1 MLAKFFIERPVL
13 ANVIALLTML
23 LGFVALFGL
32 PVSQYPPITPPTVQ
46 VSTRYPGANAR
57 TLINTVA
64 LPIEQQV
71 NGVENMLYMQSTSTN
86 DGNYTLTVTF
96 KVGTDLDF
104 AQVLVQNRVASALA
118 SLPDA
123 VQSNGVVTRKKST
136 AILQIVTLT
145 SNEPRFDSLF
155 LNNYASIRMRD
166 VLARL
171 PGVGDVTVFGI
182 GQYSMRVWLN
192 PQQLLARSLTP
203 GDVINSIRQ
212 QNQEVAAGQIGTPPA
227 ASGQD
232 FQLTVNVPGA
242 FNDVE
247 QFEDIIVKTDTAA
260 GGSRSITRL
269 RDIARVEL
277 GAQTYSQ
284 FFTMDGKPAAGIAI
298 FQLPEANA
306 LDIAKE
312 VQLKLVE
319 LSKDFPPGIDY
330 SIPFDTTKFVSASI
344 TEVYHTLIEAAVLV
358 LIVILV
364 FLQNWRATLVP
375 ATTVPVTIIGAF
387 AAMAAMGFSVNML
400 TLLSIVLA
408 IGIVVDD
415 AIVVVEG
422 VSLNIERGQSPH
434 DASIA
439 AMHELFGPIIGITLV
454 LMSVFLPA
462 AFMPG
467 ITGQMYRQFALVI
480 AATALISAI
489 NAATLKPTQCALWL
503 RAAVPGRRKNWFYRG
518 FDAVYDPIERAYAR
532 LIRGMIERSG
542 LMLVIAALLIGFAVF
557 ALARIPTSFI
567 PLEDQGYLLIAAQ
580 LPDAAS
586 LERTQAVM
594 QRISAAA
601 LKTPGVEHAI
611 TIGGISALDG
621 NASLA
626 NAGVVYL
633 TLKDWG
639 ERDKHK
645 GQDLKGLY
653 RKLSQEMAQIES
665 ARILVVPPPPIQGIG
680 NSGGFQM
687 QVELTDGSFDYRK
700 LQRIS
705 DVLVSEGNT
714 QSGLERVMTT
724 FRADV
729 PQISAEINRSKAQAL
744 SVPIGSI
751 FDTLQSYL
759 GSTYTN
765 QITKF
770 GRVFP
775 VFVQADSQFRLTPQD
790 LRRYYVRS
798 SKGDMV
804 PIGTLADV
812 DYTQGPAL
820 ISLYN
825 LYPSSSINGMTAS
838 GFSSGQS
845 LQTMDQLAARTLPPG
860 VSSEWT
866 AMSYQEKLA
875 GNSAYV
881 VFALAMLLV
890 YFVLAGQYGSWVTPA
905 AVIFCVPLA
914 LLGTA
919 GALLALGIANNLYT
933 QIGLVLLIALSAKNA
948 ILIVEV
954 ARELRQH
961 GHSITEAAVEAA
973 HKRFRPIIMTSFAF
987 ILGVLPLVL
996 ARGAGASAR
1005 ASIGIAVFSGMIAST
1020 CLAVLFVP
1028 SFFVVLQRWQERGK
1042 APAPAAHARAAEA
1055 PPEPPPR

>member
-1 MLAKFFIERPVL
+1 VLAKFFIERPVL

-23 LGFVALFGL
+23 LGFVAIFTL

-46 VSTRYPGANAR
+46 VTTRYPGANAQ

-104 AQVLVQNRVASALA
+104 AQVLVQNRVSAALA

-123 VQSNGVVTRKKST
+123 VQTSGVVTRKKST

-145 SNEPRFDSLF
+145 SEDPHFDSLF
-155 LNNYASIRMRD
+155 LSNYASIRMRD

-171 PGVGDVTVFGI
+171 PGVGDVSVFGI
-182 GQYSMRVWLN
+182 GQYSMRVWLD

-203 GDVINSIRQ
+203 NDVINAIRQ
-212 QNQEVAAGQIGTPPA
+212 QNQEVAAGQVGTPPA

-242 FNDVE
+242 LNDVQE
-247 QFEDIIVKTDTAA
+247 FEDIIVKTDSAA
-260 GGSRSITRL
+260 GGSRAITRV
-269 RDIARVEL
+269 RDVARVEL

-284 FFTMDGKPAAGIAI
+284 SFTMDGRPAAGIAI
-298 FQLPEANA
+298 YQLPEANA
-306 LDIAKE
+306 LDVAKQ
-312 VQLKLVE
+312 VQAQLATMA
-319 LSKDFPPGIDY
+319 KDFPQGLKY

-344 TEVYHTLIEAAVLV
+344 HEVYRTLIEAGVLV

-387 AAMAAMGFSVNML
+387 AAMAAMGFSINVL
-400 TLLSIVLA
+400 TLLSLVLA

-422 VSLNIERGQSPH
+422 VSQNIERGESPH
-434 DASIA
+434 DASIH
-439 AMHELFGPIIGITLV
+439 AMRELLGPIIGITLV

-467 ITGQMYRQFALVI
+467 ISGQMYRQFALVI

-503 RAAVPGRRKNWFYRG
+503 RPVDPNRRKNWFYRG
-518 FDAVYDPIERAYAR
+518 FDSVYNPIERAYLR
-532 LIRGMIERSG
+532 LIARMVAHSG
-542 LMLVIAALLIGFAVF
+542 LMAVLAAALIVLSVF
-557 ALARIPTSFI
+557 ALTRVPTSFI
-567 PLEDQGYLLIAAQ
+567 PIEDQGYLLVAVQ

-586 LERTQAVM
+586 LERTQAVLG
-594 QRISAAA
+594 RITQEA
-601 LKTPGVEHAI
+601 LKVPGVDHAI
-611 TIGGISALDG
+611 SIGGVSALDG

-633 TLKDWG
+633 TLKDWD
-639 ERDKHK
+639 ERYKSKD
-645 GQDLKGLY
+645 QELKGLY
-653 RKLSQEMAQIES
+653 QTLSRRLGQMES
-665 ARILVVPPPPIQGIG
+665 ARVLVVPPPPIQGIG
-680 NSGGFQM
+680 TSGGFQM
-687 QVELTDGSFDYRK
+687 QVEITDGTFDYQK
-700 LQRIS
+700 LQRVT
-705 DVLVSEGNT
+705 DTLVNEANT
-714 QSGLERVMTT
+714 QTGLERVMTP

-729 PQISAEINRSKAQAL
+729 PQLSADINRAKAQAL
-744 SVPIGSI
+744 SVSIGSV

-759 GSTYTN
+759 GSTYIS

-775 VFVQADSQFRLTPQD
+775 VYVQADSAYRLTPQD
-790 LRRYYVRS
+790 LRHYYVRS
-798 SKGDMV
+798 STGSMV

-812 DYTQGPAL
+812 DYTRGPAL

-825 LYPSSSINGMTAS
+825 LYPSSSVNGMTAN

-845 LQTMDQLAARTLPPG
+845 LQTMDELTAKSLPPG
-860 VSSEWT
+860 MQSAWT

-875 GNSAYV
+875 GNSAYI

-890 YFVLAGQYGSWVTPA
+890 YMVLAGQYGSWVTPA
-905 AVIFCVPLA
+905 AVIFGVPLA
-914 LLGTA
+914 LLGTG

-954 ARELRQH
+954 ARELH
-961 GHSITEAAVEAA
+961 EAGAGIEEAAVKAA
-973 HKRFRPIIMTSFAF
+973 EKRFRPIVMTSFAF

-996 ARGAGASAR
+996 AKGAGASAR
-1005 ASIGIAVFSGMIAST
+1005 ASIGIAVFSGMLAST

-1028 SFFVVLQRWQERGK
+1028 SFFVILQRWQDRRAGT
-1042 APAPAAHARAAEA
+1042 AATSPAPPSSAGH
-1055 PPEPPPR
+1055 

>member
-1 MLAKFFIERPVL
+1 MIAKFFIERPVL
-13 ANVIALLTML
+13 ANVIALLIML
-23 LGFVALFGL
+23 LGFVAIFTL

-46 VSTRYPGANAR
+46 VTTRYPGANAR

-71 NGVENMLYMQSTSTN
+71 NGVQDMLYMQSTSTN

-104 AQVLVQNRVASALA
+104 AQVLVQNRVAAAVA

-123 VQSNGVVTRKKST
+123 VQSNGVVTKKKST
-136 AILQIVTLT
+136 AILQIITLT
-145 SNEPRFDSLF
+145 SDNPRFDSLF
-155 LNNYASIRMRD
+155 LSNYAALRMRD

-171 PGVGDVTVFGI
+171 PGVGDVNVFGI
-182 GQYSMRVWLN
+182 GQYSMRIWLN

-203 GDVINSIRQ
+203 SDVINAIRHQ
-212 QNQEVAAGQIGTPPA
+212 SQEVAAGQVGTPPA
-227 ASGQD
+227 APGQN
-232 FQLTVNVPGA
+232 FQLTVNVAGA
-242 FNDVE
+242 LNEVG
-247 QFEDIIVKTDTAA
+247 QFEDIIVKNDAAA
-260 GGSRSITRL
+260 GGSRAITRV
-269 RDIARVEL
+269 RDVARVEL

-284 FFTMDGKPAAGIAI
+284 SFTMDGKPAAGISI

-306 LDIAKE
+306 LDVAQQVQAE
-312 VQLKLVE
+312 VRKMAR
-319 LSKDFPPGIDY
+319 DFPQGLKY

-344 TEVYHTLIEAAVLV
+344 HEVYRTLFEAGMLV

-387 AAMAAMGFSVNML
+387 AAMAAMGFSINVL
-400 TLLSIVLA
+400 TLLSLVLA

-422 VSLNIERGQSPH
+422 VSQHIERGQTPH
-434 DASIA
+434 DASIS
-439 AMHELFGPIIGITLV
+439 AMRELLGPILGITLV

-503 RAAVPGRRKNWFYRG
+503 KPIDPQQRKNWFYRG
-518 FDAVYDPIERAYAR
+518 FNRIYEPIEQAYLR
-532 LIRGMIERSG
+532 LIRRMVEHSG
-542 LMLVIAALLIGFAVF
+542 LMALIAGVLIIGSAWALT
-557 ALARIPTSFI
+557 RIPTSFI
-567 PLEDQGYLLIAAQ
+567 PIEDQGYLLVAAQ

-586 LERTQAVM
+586 LERTQAVLTK
-594 QRISAAA
+594 ITDVA
-601 LKTPGVEHAI
+601 LKVPGVEHAI
-611 TIGGISALDG
+611 TIGGVSALDG

-626 NAGVVYL
+626 NAGVIYL
-633 TLKDWG
+633 TLKDWD
-639 ERDKHK
+639 ERYRNK

-653 RKLSQEMAQIES
+653 QTLSQRLSQIES
-665 ARILVVPPPPIQGIG
+665 ARVLVVPPPPIQGIG
-680 NSGGFQM
+680 QSGGFQM
-687 QVELTDGSFDYRK
+687 QVELADGSFDYNK
-700 LQRIS
+700 LQRVT
-705 DVLVSEGNT
+705 DLMVSEGST

-724 FRADV
+724 FRANV
-729 PQISAEINRSKAQAL
+729 PQLSADINRAKAQAL
-744 SVPIGSI
+744 DVQIGSV

-759 GSTYTN
+759 GSTYTS

-770 GRVFP
+770 GHVFP
-775 VFVQADSQFRLTPQD
+775 VFVQADSAYRLTPQD
-790 LRRYYVRS
+790 LRHYYVRNAS
-798 SKGDMV
+798 GAMV

-845 LQTMDQLAARTLPPG
+845 LQTMDDLTARSLPPG
-860 VSSEWT
+860 MKAEWT

-875 GNSAYV
+875 GNSAYI
-881 VFALAMLLV
+881 VFALGILLV
-890 YFVLAGQYGSWVTPA
+890 YLVLAGQYGSWITPA
-905 AVIFCVPLA
+905 AVILGVPLA
-914 LLGTA
+914 LLGT
-919 GALLALGIANNLYT
+919 GGTLLALGVANNLYT

-954 ARELRQH
+954 ARELH
-961 GHSITEAAVEAA
+961 EEGHSITDAAVAA
-973 HKRFRPIIMTSFAF
+973 AQKRFRPIVMTSFAF
-987 ILGVLPLVL
+987 ILGVVPLVL
-996 ARGAGASAR
+996 ATGAGASAR
-1005 ASIGIAVFSGMIAST
+1005 KSIGIAVFSGMLAST

-1028 SFFVVLQRWQERGK
+1028 SFFVILQRWQDRRKSAVG
-1042 APAPAAHARAAEA
+1042 APTPGAAG
-1055 PPEPPPR
+1055 